1 MVTKAKLERLKKKI
15 PFKKYKP
22 VYVLEE
28 VDGQLID
35 PKGQKVTESE
45 KENLLN
51 RKGETVVLIDDINWR
66 GETLKTL
73 SDNESYK
80 REFEVL
86 NDILAKNLDSGQ
98 YLRAYS
104 QILRVQ
110 KEIIKGDE

>member
-1 MVTKAKLERLKKKI
+1 M
-15 PFKKYKP
+15 
-22 VYVLEE
+22 
-28 VDGQLID
+28 
-35 PKGQKVTESE
+35 
-45 KENLLN
+45 
-51 RKGETVVLIDDINWR
+51 
-66 GETLKTL
+66 KTL

>member
-51 RKGETVVLIDDINWR
+51 RKGETVVLIDDIN
-66 GETLKTL
+66 
-73 SDNESYK
+73 
-80 REFEVL
+80 
-86 NDILAKNLDSGQ
+86 
-98 YLRAYS
+98 
-104 QILRVQ
+104 
-110 KEIIKGDE
+110 